1 MNEPRGTQEQV
12 SAITDML
19 NGGEPEE
26 VRDDDTEESPTIEP
40 EQDAQGENLEE
51 GADEA
56 GEDGSQ
62 EAEGET
68 PTGEINT
75 VAEFA
80 KAAGWSPEDLYSL
93 KVRLDTGE
101 EIPLGQMKDA
111 LQQASRERA
120 EISAAKEQIAQ
131 YQQHLRQQE
140 MQMVQGRQQLSK
152 EVEEAQGRVAEAQA
166 RYNSVEWEQLA
177 QSDPGRAALLQQQIA
192 ADYAGAKRDLEQAFS
207 KQQAIQQQVVARTV
221 QENNEKFLAAVPEW
235 RDPAVA
241 QRESAAL
248 DGFLIEKLGFAP
260 EELSTIYD
268 ARCGLD
274 GSTVVS
280 TRNLGGKGRRNR
292 EESAEAC
299 HGPGWSPS
307 GPDESSPVEYFDA
320 ESQNLAEAGRPSR
333 CRQCTLRQHLKRKS
347 SWQLPTSTQQT

>member
-12 SAITDML
+12 SAITEML
-19 NGGEPEE
+19 KGDEQDE
-26 VRDDDTEESPTIEP
+26 VRDDDTDQSPVVEP

-56 GEDGSQ
+56 GEDGNQ
-62 EAEGET
+62 EAEVET

-80 KAAGWSPEDLYSL
+80 KAAGWSPEDLYAL

-120 EISAAKEQIAQ
+120 EIAAAKEQIAQ
-131 YQQHLRQQE
+131 YSQHLRQQE
-140 MQMVQGRQQLSK
+140 MQMLQGRQQLTK

-192 ADYAGAKRDLEQAFS
+192 ADYAGARRDLEQATA
-207 KQQAIQQQVVARTV
+207 KHQAIQQQVIARTV

-260 EELSTIYD
+260 EEISTIYD
-268 ARCGLD
+268 ARSRVVALMALRWYQHATSVAKAAG
-274 GSTVVS
+274 TVRKAPKPVMAPGGPRPAP
-280 TRNLGGKGRRNR
+280 TKVRQLNTLLQKAKTTQKRGDQVAAVNALLGNI
-292 EESAEAC
+292 
-299 HGPGWSPS
+299 
-307 GPDESSPVEYFDA
+307 
-320 ESQNLAEAGRPSR
+320 
-333 CRQCTLRQHLKRKS
+333 
-347 SWQLPTSTQQT
+347 

>member
-1 MNEPRGTQEQV
+1 MDQPRGVQEQV
-12 SAITDML
+12 SAITGML
-19 NGGEPEE
+19 TGGDDEIRDEE
-26 VRDDDTEESPTIEP
+26 VDESPAVEP
-40 EQDAQGENLEE
+40 DQDAQGESLEE

-56 GEDGSQ
+56 GEDGSP

-68 PTGEINT
+68 PVGEITT

-80 KAAGWSPEDLYSL
+80 KAAGWSPEELYGL

-120 EISAAKEQIAQ
+120 EIAASKEQIAQ

-192 ADYAGAKRDLEQAFS
+192 ADYAGAKRDLEQAFG
-207 KQQAIQQQVVARTV
+207 KQQAIQQQVIARTV
-221 QENNEKFLAAVPEW
+221 HENNEKFLAAVPEW

-248 DGFLIEKLGFAP
+248 DGFLVEKLGFAP

-268 ARCGLD
+268 AR
-274 GSTVVS
+274 SRVVALMALRWYQHATS
-280 TRNLGGKGRRNR
+280 VAKVAGDVRKAPKPVMAPGGVRPAPTKVRQLNSLMQKAKTTQKRGDQVAAVNALLGNI
-292 EESAEAC
+292 
-299 HGPGWSPS
+299 
-307 GPDESSPVEYFDA
+307 
-320 ESQNLAEAGRPSR
+320 
-333 CRQCTLRQHLKRKS
+333 
-347 SWQLPTSTQQT
+347 